1 MSKIARNEMQDGVN
15 GTGLNGMERSIKT
28 NQETKERKNAMC

>member
-1 MSKIARNEMQDGVN
+1 MQDAVD

-28 NQETKERKNAMC
+28 NHETKEGKNAR

>member
-1 MSKIARNEMQDGVN
+1 MSKIARKEMQDAVD

-28 NQETKERKNAMC
+28 NHETKETKNAT

>member
-1 MSKIARNEMQDGVN
+1 MQDAVD

-28 NQETKERKNAMC
+28 DQETKETKNAT

>member
-1 MSKIARNEMQDGVN
+1 MQDAVD

-28 NQETKERKNAMC
+28 NHETKETKNAT